1 MTLNL
6 KRNSMIT
13 LLVTFLVTACGSNTK
28 PSEDALF
35 EIETRYQN
43 TLNSPVANAAPVEM
57 KFIKEKLALA
67 KQAKADRDNSSVF
80 QLIEQIKGDLTI
92 AKMRAK
98 VNKQNNKLLNQRE
111 LISETQMHLLE
122 LKEQLK

>member
-1 MTLNL
+1 MTVNF
-6 KRNSMIT
+6 KRNSTIALFVT
-13 LLVTFLVTACGSNTK
+13 ILVTGCGPNTK

-43 TLNSPVANAAPVEM
+43 VLNSPMANAAPVEM

-67 KQAKADRDNSSVF
+67 KQAKSDRDNRTVS
-80 QLIEQIKGDLTI
+80 QLIEQIKGDLKI
-92 AKMRAK
+92 AKIRAK
-98 VNKQNNKLLNQRE
+98 VNEQNNRLLNQRE
-111 LISETQMHLLE
+111 LVSETQMHLLE